1 MAASGAAIAQSLLAN
16 DAVRSEMMTQAKART
31 QKEALAVKHWIT
43 DGPLALKACCFV
55 VCAASCAV
63 SVLACLGSLLNPS
76 GLALSA
82 WSAVLSFVGVLLEV
96 KPVICTRVCKRRV
109 EFWFKAFGRLW
120 GRALLYAMTGSMLLA
135 LGGLFSL
142 ACAIGMFCCAVFSL
156 AVSRAATGKLNALHR
171 ALIREHGEKD
181 ERRIKAA
188 FQELDADGDGA
199 LDASELA
206 LVAGRLGAA
215 LSHDELHAVFAL
227 LDVDGSG
234 KVDFDEFRAWWAGS
248 TLVDYSAI

>member
-1 MAASGAAIAQSLLAN
+1 MAAMAQSLLAN
-16 DAVRSEMMTQAKART
+16 DAVRSELMTQAKART
-31 QKEALAVKHWIT
+31 REEALAVKSWIT
-43 DGPLALKACCFV
+43 DGPLALKACCFL

-63 SVLACLGSLLNPS
+63 SVLSCLGSLLNPS

-82 WSAVLSFVGVLLEV
+82 WSAVLSCVGALLEV
-96 KPVICTRVCKRRV
+96 KPLLCTRACKRRV

-135 LGGLFSL
+135 LGGLLSL
-142 ACAIGMFCCAVFSL
+142 ACALGMFCCAVFSL

-171 ALIREHGEKD
+171 ALIREHGDKD

-188 FQELDADGDGA
+188 FQELDVDGDGA

-206 LVAGRLGAA
+206 LVAARLGAT
-215 LSHDELHAVFAL
+215 LSNDELRAVFEL

-234 KVDFDEFRAWWAGS
+234 KVDYAEFSGWWAGS
-248 TLVDYSAI
+248 TVVDYSAI

>member
-1 MAASGAAIAQSLLAN
+1 MASASMAQSLVAN
-16 DAVRSEMMTQAKART
+16 DAVRSELMTQAKART
-31 QKEALAVKHWIT
+31 QKEALAVKSWIT
-43 DGPLALKACCFV
+43 DGPLALKACCFL

-63 SVLACLGSLLNPS
+63 SVLSCLGSLLNPA
-76 GLALSA
+76 GLVLSA

-96 KPVICTRVCKRRV
+96 KPLLCTRWCKRRV

-142 ACAIGMFCCAVFSL
+142 GCAIGMFCCAVFSL
-156 AVSRAATGKLNALHR
+156 AVSRAATGKLTSLHGALV
-171 ALIREHGEKD
+171 REHGDKD

-188 FQELDADGDGA
+188 FQELDTDGDGS
-199 LDASELA
+199 LDSSELA
-206 LVAGRLGAA
+206 LVAGRLGTA
-215 LSHDELHAVFAL
+215 LSADELHAVFEL

-234 KVDFDEFRAWWAGS
+234 KVDYDEFHDWWSGS
-248 TLVDYSAI
+248 KLVDYSAI